1 MLTQTPPPRFL
12 KALNVPRSDL
22 FTELSK
28 GTFLNANTVRGYHQL
43 ISSILSKAVK
53 WGYIPFNPATNA
65 ELPKLKPAEAVHLDE
80 ADARKLLTLLQNEP
94 IRYRA
99 PITFDLLSGLRR
111 GELLGLRWT
120 DIDFN
125 SETITIAQTSG
136 YVAGTGIYVDT
147 PKNKTSSRPLKLSR
161 TAFMLLEEYRAWQN
175 TQRELCG
182 DRWSDKDRRIFTNE
196 EGAPIHPDAL
206 TKWFTDFAKRCG
218 FAGVHLHSLR
228 HTYAS
233 LMISEGTP
241 LVVVSRRLG
250 HAQVSTTANIYAH
263 VIASA
268 DEKAAQI
275 AEKFSD
281 VLQISDKATT
291 DTTA

>member
-1 MLTQTPPPRFL
+1 M
-12 KALNVPRSDL
+12 
-22 FTELSK
+22 
-28 GTFLNANTVRGYHQL
+28 
-43 ISSILSKAVK
+43 
-53 WGYIPFNPATNA
+53 
-65 ELPKLKPAEAVHLDE
+65 DE

-120 DIDFN
+120 DIDFD

-196 EGAPIHPDAL
+196 EGAP
-206 TKWFTDFAKRCG
+206 
-218 FAGVHLHSLR
+218 
-228 HTYAS
+228 
-233 LMISEGTP
+233 

-275 AEKFSD
+275 TEKFSD